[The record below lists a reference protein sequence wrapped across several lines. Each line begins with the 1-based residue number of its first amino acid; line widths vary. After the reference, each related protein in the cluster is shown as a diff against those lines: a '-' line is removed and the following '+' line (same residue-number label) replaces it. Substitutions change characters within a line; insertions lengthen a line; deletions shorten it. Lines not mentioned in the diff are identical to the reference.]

1 MTSLFK
7 RHLEDL
13 NTMLW
18 KFPKFVLSGAYYKAV
33 AIIRITYLI
42 GCYLSLE
49 CWRDYNIC
57 SKTKLSVCD
66 ICVQVRIAKSCRSCN
81 C

>member
-1 MTSLFK
+1 MSLFK
-7 RHLEDL
+7 CHLEDL

-18 KFPKFVLSGAYYKAV
+18 KFSKFVLSDAYYKV
-33 AIIRITYLI
+33 DAIIRITYLI

-49 CWRDYNIC
+49 CWRDYSIC
-57 SKTKLSVCD
+57 SKTKLLVCD
-66 ICVQVRIAKSCRSCN
+66 IGVQVRIAKPCWSCN